1 MKFDENFN
9 KWIEQVKQPFT
20 GWDFSFITETGR
32 VKSEP
37 LHWSYGSLALQL
49 MNKAS
54 SMLDMGTGGGEFLS
68 NLYPFPPQICATE
81 GYKPNFPIAK
91 KRLEPLGVSVLAIEE
106 DNKLPFIHE
115 EFDLV
120 INQHESY
127 DPKEVLRIL
136 KSDGF
141 FLTQQVGGKD
151 CLEINNSLGAPIPN
165 DFLHWN
171 LEYAV
176 NELKNSGFQILKAEE
191 AFPFQRF
198 YDVGALIYYLKAIPW
213 QITDFSFE
221 SYEENFYKIHQ
232 TIEEKGYF
240 DVKQHRF
247 MILAG
252 KR

>member
-1 MKFDENFN
+1 MKSDENFK
-9 KWIEQVKQPFT
+9 KWVEQVNKPFI

-37 LHWSYGSLALQL
+37 IHWSYGSTALQL
-49 MNKAS
+49 MKESS

-68 NLYPFPPQICATE
+68 KLYPFPPHICATE

-91 KRLEPLGVSVLAIEE
+91 KRLEPLGVSVFSIDE
-106 DNKLPFIHE
+106 DNKLPFECE

-120 INQHESY
+120 LNQHEAY
-127 DPKEVLRIL
+127 DPKEVSRIL
-136 KSDGF
+136 KTDGL

-151 CLEINNSLGAPIPN
+151 CVEINHDLDASVPN
-165 DFLHWN
+165 DFLHWS
-171 LEYAV
+171 LDYAV
-176 NELKNSGFQILKAEE
+176 NELMNEGFIILKAEE

-198 YDVGALIYYLKAIPW
+198 YDIGALIYYLKAIPW

-221 SYEENFYKIHQ
+221 TYEENLYKIHRA
-232 TIEEKGYF
+232 IEEKGHY